1 MKKIV
6 LLLFCV
12 AFSYA
17 LDFDSLDKQIFETAA
32 DWDIKISDPVMLVS
46 KKVTLPSEV
55 TIEPSNNCLG
65 WIKH

>member
-1 MKKIV
+1 MWKIA
-6 LLLFCV
+6 LLLV

-32 DWDIKISDPVMLVS
+32 EWDIKISDPVMLVS

>member
-1 MKKIV
+1 MKKIA

-32 DWDIKISDPVMLVS
+32 EWDIKISDPVMLVS